1 MMPCKD
7 NGWKSKAQI
16 LPCSGITSPVVFGRL
31 LRQVLHILKTYR
43 QTLRTGMSNAR
54 GTRLRGE
61 RMKEQDMALALTGL
75 TLQ

>member
-1 MMPCKD
+1 
-7 NGWKSKAQI
+7 
-16 LPCSGITSPVVFGRL
+16 
-31 LRQVLHILKTYR
+31 
-43 QTLRTGMSNAR
+43 MSNAR